1 MPLVYALSVS
11 HEIEKIGSYAGF
23 AAIIGLAVLAL
34 LYFSQAREV
43 KRLREWAGR
52 SPERAQELEARVV
65 EQAELARQAATERR
79 VVAQPQPKP
88 AAAPAPAAA
97 TPAPAPAKP
106 PVLTP
111 AGTPAPIPA
120 MAVAAQ
126 AALAAKAKPAEQPV
140 AAPPT
145 PTTAPPATPAA
156 VPSEDGKAVPASPAT
171 APATVAGGAV
181 PVAPARQAPETNGS
195 PEEPPTVIPPPPVAT
210 PAPEPVAARAA
221 AVRAER
227 PSATIPPRRPAEPP
241 RRTRD
246 DGGDGRGWG
255 TIAVVVATLAVV
267 AGGAFLL
274 INQLGGDDSPKQ
286 PNTPGQVDTGD
297 STQTSSTKTKSD
309 KPVSRGDVVVAV
321 LNGTTF
327 TGLASDIAGRLE
339 NAGFKKGAVTNA
351 GDQTHSATLI
361 QYAPG
366 FEKQA
371 RDIGKILKV
380 ADAVERLD
388 SSTKAIA
395 CPPGE
400 CPTAQK
406 PAPDVVVTVGA
417 DRTN

>member
-65 EQAELARQAATERR
+65 EQAELARQASERR

-88 AAAPAPAAA
+88 APAPVAA
-97 TPAPAPAKP
+97 TPAPAAAPA

-120 MAVAAQ
+120 MALAARAVQAAQ
-126 AALAAKAKPAEQPV
+126 AAKAAPAEQPATV
-140 AAPPT
+140 
-145 PTTAPPATPAA
+145 PATPAA
-156 VPSEDGKAVPASPAT
+156 VPSGDGKAVPASPAT

-181 PVAPARQAPETNGS
+181 PVAPARPAPETNGT
-195 PEEPPTVIPPPPVAT
+195 PDEPPTAIPPPPPVAR
-210 PAPEPVAARAA
+210 PVPEPVAARSAA
-221 AVRAER
+221 LRAER
-227 PSATIPPRRPAEPP
+227 PSATIPPRRPADPP
-241 RRTRD
+241 RRGD
-246 DGGDGRGWG
+246 DNGGGRGWG
-255 TIAVVVATLAVV
+255 TVGVMLATLAVV

-274 INQLGGDDSPKQ
+274 ITQLGGDDSPKQ
-286 PNTPGQVDTGD
+286 PNTPGQVDTGAT
-297 STQTSSTKTKSD
+297 TQTSGSKTKSG

-339 NAGFKKGAVTNA
+339 SAGFKKGAVTNA

-361 QYAPG
+361 QFAPG

-380 ADAVERLD
+380 ADAVEKLD